1 MTSETIGTTAGIV
14 WTALSTSGK
23 LTVKELKKITKI
35 KADKVLFS
43 ALGWL
48 AKEDKLFFDEKDD
61 DLYVWLA

>member
-1 MTSETIGTTAGIV
+1 MTTETIGTTAGLV
-14 WTALSTSGK
+14 WTALSTTGK
-23 LTVKELKKITKI
+23 MSIKDLKKVTKI

-48 AKEDKLFFDEKDD
+48 AKEGKLVFDESDD

>member
-23 LTVKELKKITKI
+23 LTVKELKTITKI
-35 KADKVLFS
+35 RADRVLFS

-48 AKEDKLFFDEKDD
+48 AKEGKLVFDEKDD

>member
-23 LTVKELKKITKI
+23 MSVKELKKITKI
-35 KADKVLFS
+35 RADKVLFS

-48 AKEDKLFFDEKDD
+48 AKEGKLVFDEKED

>member
-1 MTSETIGTTAGIV
+1 MTTEIIGTNAGIV

-23 LTVKELKKITKI
+23 LSIKNLKKETKI
-35 KADKVLFS
+35 KTDKVLYA

-48 AKEDKLFFDEKDD
+48 AKEEKLVFDEKDD

>member
-1 MTSETIGTTAGIV
+1 MTSETIGTNAGIV
-14 WTALSTSGK
+14 WTALSTSGE

-48 AKEDKLFFDEKDD
+48 AKEGKLVFDERDD

>member
-1 MTSETIGTTAGIV
+1 MTTETIGTTAGLV
-14 WTALSTSGK
+14 WTALSTNGK
-23 LTVKELKKITKI
+23 MSIKDLKKITKV

-48 AKEDKLFFDEKDD
+48 AKEGKLVFDENED

>member
-1 MTSETIGTTAGIV
+1 MTNELIGTNAGIV

-23 LTVKELKKITKI
+23 MTIKELKKTTKI
-35 KADKVLFS
+35 KADKVLYS

-48 AKEDKLFFDEKDD
+48 AKEGKLVFQEKGE

>member
-1 MTSETIGTTAGIV
+1 MTIESIGTVAGIV

-23 LTVKELKKITKI
+23 LSIKELKKITKI
-35 KADKVLFS
+35 KADKELYS

-48 AKEDKLFFDEKDD
+48 AKEGKLVFEENDD